1 MGHQS
6 WGGDFKEQVQPPHT
20 HFLAVET
27 EARKTERQD
36 RAQHLLS
43 VHSIPGSVP
52 SSFTFVI
59 MASAP
64 QPPSPEIV
72 DTPKVRVLK
81 DPACTQVGVQ
91 ECLLNTQMKEL
102 ISEVG
107 RILPLRKLSVRK
119 RGIDNSLKC
128 S

>member
-1 MGHQS
+1 MALGHQS

-36 RAQHLLS
+36 RAQHLLI

-64 QPPSPEIV
+64 
-72 DTPKVRVLK
+72 
-81 DPACTQVGVQ
+81 
-91 ECLLNTQMKEL
+91 
-102 ISEVG
+102 
-107 RILPLRKLSVRK
+107 
-119 RGIDNSLKC
+119 
-128 S
+128 